1 MSFYFVQF
9 VTGLASA
16 CSLFLV
22 ASGLSI
28 IFGVTR
34 VVNFAHGAFY
44 MLGAYIGYTLTER
57 LSGGVGFW
65 GAIVL
70 GALVVAAIG
79 TLSKCCCCAASTT
92 RRNCFS
98 CSPPLASRSSSRI
111 SRCLIWGP
119 SELLGPR
126 APGFKG
132 AIDLFGQP
140 FPTYDLL
147 LIALAPLVL
156 AFFWVL
162 FRRTT
167 WGVLVRA
174 ATQDREMV
182 AALGVNQKW
191 LFTSVFAL
199 GVFLAGLGGALELPR
214 QAANHTMDLQV
225 ITEALVVVVI
235 GGLGSVPGTFLA
247 AIIVSEL
254 NAFGILVFPK
264 ISIVLVFLV
273 MAIVLIV
280 RPWGLLGRAE
290 AAARTASG
298 AVVSRWRPFGAQGRL
313 LAILIALAVAAL
325 LPLVAGNYLIGVAT
339 EVLIFML
346 YAASLHFLL
355 AGGGLVSFGHAA
367 YFGLGSYGA
376 AIALKAFGLGM
387 ETAIPAGILL
397 GFAGALVFGWFCVRL
412 SGVYFAMLTLAF
424 AQIAWSIAYQW
435 TEVTGGDNGIIGVW
449 PSAWAAS
456 PARFYWLTL
465 ALSAG
470 GVALLRAI
478 TFSPFGYALR
488 ALRDSTLR
496 AETIGIE
503 RRRVQW
509 MGFVNRRRFRGAG
522 GGALRLSQG
531 QRVSGQHLD
540 FAVDRRAR
548 HGPARRRRH
557 GVGRRRG
564 RRDLSVAVD
573 LGDQPHRLFQA
584 RARRPH
590 HPAGC
595 AVPSGPRRRVRSLA
609 KRAGACSPSWRKPM
623 SILVVEELG
632 KSYSG
637 FQAVRNVSFVLEASE
652 MLALI
657 GPNGAGKSTCFA
669 MIDGQLAPTTGRIAI
684 FGKSTAGMT
693 PGDIWRL
700 GVGRTFQ
707 VAATFASMTVAENV
721 QMALISH
728 HTRRWLALRWAA
740 RYYVAEAE
748 RLLDLV
754 GMADQAQRSCGEL
767 AYGDLK
773 RLELAVALANDP
785 KLLLMD
791 EPAAGMAPRERHALM
806 GLTVR
811 IARERT
817 IGVLFTEHDM
827 DVVFGHADR
836 VLVLNRGTLIAEGA
850 PAAVRANA
858 EVQAVYLGAGSLYG
872 ADS

>member
-1 MSFYFVQF
+1 M
-9 VTGLASA
+9 
-16 CSLFLV
+16 
-22 ASGLSI
+22 
-28 IFGVTR
+28 
-34 VVNFAHGAFY
+34 
-44 MLGAYIGYTLTER
+44 
-57 LSGGVGFW
+57 
-65 GAIVL
+65 
-70 GALVVAAIG
+70 
-79 TLSKCCCCAASTT
+79 
-92 RRNCFS
+92 
-98 CSPPLASRSSSRI
+98 
-111 SRCLIWGP
+111 
-119 SELLGPR
+119 
-126 APGFKG
+126 
-132 AIDLFGQP
+132 
-140 FPTYDLL
+140 

-156 AFFWVL
+156 AFIWLVFH
-162 FRRTT
+162 RTT

-199 GVFLAGLGGALELPR
+199 GVSLAGLGGALELPR
-214 QAANHTMDLQV
+214 EAANHTMDVQV

-235 GGLGSVPGTFLA
+235 GGLGSVMGTFLA

-290 AAARTASG
+290 AAARGAGG
-298 AVVSRWRPFGAQGRL
+298 AVFSRWRPFGAQGRL
-313 LAILIALAVAAL
+313 IVILALAAAAL
-325 LPLVAGNYLIGVAT
+325 LPLVAGNYVLGVAT

-355 AGGGLVSFGHAA
+355 ADGGLASFGHAA

-387 ETAIPAGILL
+387 ETAIPAGVLL
-397 GFAGALVFGWFCVRL
+397 GFSPARSSSAGSRVRP

-424 AQIAWSIAYQW
+424 AQTAWSIAYQW
-435 TEVTGGDNGIIGVW
+435 TDVTGGDNGIIGVW
-449 PSAWAAS
+449 PSAWASS
-456 PARFYWLTL
+456 PVRFYWLTL

-470 GVALLRAI
+470 AIGVLRVI
-478 TFSPFGYALR
+478 TFSPFGYTLR

-496 AETIGIE
+496 AETIRHGAMACAMDG
-503 RRRVQW
+503 VHH
-509 MGFVNRRRFRGAG
+509 RGRLRG
-522 GGALRLSQG
+522 VGRGALRLSQG

-548 HGPARRRRH
+548 HGSARRRRH
-557 GVGRRRG
+557 SVGRCRR
-564 RRDLSVAVD
+564 RSDLSIAVN

-584 RARRPH
+584 RPWRPHHRARRPI
-590 HPAGC
+590 PERPC
-595 AVPSGPRRRVRSLA
+595 RPISGLA
-609 KRAGACSPSWRKPM
+609 ERAGAVSAPWRKLM
-623 SILVVEELG
+623 SILAAEKLG

-637 FQAVRNVSFVLEASE
+637 FQAVRDVSFELEAGE
-652 MLALI
+652 ILALI

-669 MIDGQLAPTTGRIAI
+669 MIDGQLAPTTGRVTI

-721 QMALISH
+721 QMALLSCH
-728 HTRRWLALRWAA
+728 PRRWPALRWVA
-740 RYYVAEAE
+740 RYHAAEAE

-754 GMADQAQRSCGEL
+754 DMADQAQRSCGEL

-773 RLELAVALANDP
+773 RLEFAIALANNP

-791 EPAAGMAPRERHALM
+791 EPAAGMGPESATR
-806 GLTVR
+806 
-811 IARERT
+811 
-817 IGVLFTEHDM
+817 
-827 DVVFGHADR
+827 
-836 VLVLNRGTLIAEGA
+836 
-850 PAAVRANA
+850 
-858 EVQAVYLGAGSLYG
+858 
-872 ADS
+872 